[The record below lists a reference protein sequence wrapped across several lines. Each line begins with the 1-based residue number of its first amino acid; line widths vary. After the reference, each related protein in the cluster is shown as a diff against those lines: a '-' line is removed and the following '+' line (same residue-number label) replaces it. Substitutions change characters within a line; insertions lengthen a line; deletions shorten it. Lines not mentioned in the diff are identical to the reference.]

1 MKTVIS
7 ATTMARQLGD
17 VLGRIRYR
25 RESFVI
31 ERNGIAVARLEPAE
45 PEPRGSVRSALEAW
59 RDAAEP
65 DADFADALDRIGA
78 ADMTPGNPWDS

>member
-7 ATTMARQLGD
+7 ATSLARQLGD

-25 RESFVI
+25 RDAFVI
-31 ERNGIAVARLEPAE
+31 ERNGVPVATLEPIEVDA
-45 PEPRGSVRSALEAW
+45 GATVRSALAAW
-59 RDAAEP
+59 RDAADA

-78 ADMTPGNPWDS
+78 ADRAPGYPWAS

>member
-7 ATTMARQLGD
+7 ATKMARQLGD

-25 RESFVI
+25 RESFVV
-31 ERNGIAVARLEPAE
+31 ERNGVVVAKLEPVDA
-45 PEPRGSVRSALEAW
+45 EPRGSVRTALDAW
-59 RDAAEP
+59 CAASEP
-65 DADFADALDRIGA
+65 DADFADALERIGA